1 MGSKS
6 ETSLSRELRPTKER
20 SADLLMLRTRYT
32 LHQPGLAPPETR
44 VRSGLGEPSN
54 PRRLYQLRVRND
66 ADDES
71 HRLPVG
77 TQLAQLRSRYGAPT
91 PRPAHGRGDGPRG
104 WMK

>member
-71 HRLPVG
+71 HRCRSARSLLSCVPAMV
-77 TQLAQLRSRYGAPT
+77 LRRRDRRMAGAT
-91 PRPAHGRGDGPRG
+91 AREDG
-104 WMK
+104 